1 MTFSPRAPLP
11 ASLPPLLPH
20 PSLPL
25 SPSLMTPPQ
34 TMHAVSVQTAKKERK
49 RKATE
54 EERRSLRS
62 LESHKLHSGDILC
75 RSAFPKKKKK
85 KRFYLTRWFT
95 HYLRA
100 SKIQQRRGRGSGRE
114 RGQRGESEEPR
125 RVTREWMRLTGSN
138 TNKKKTHTTYCSRS
152 NNASTKK
159 KKKKHKRWHAL
170 TSSSLFFFFFKKNK
184 LKMLTSV

>member
-1 MTFSPRAPLP
+1 MSKYTHTASQPPAQYNDFLSSRSPPCLP
-11 ASLPPLLPH
+11 SYPPCPPLTAT
-20 PSLPL
+20 LPL
-25 SPSLMTPPQ
+25 SPDSSANNACCFGPDG
-34 TMHAVSVQTAKKERK
+34 KK
-49 RKATE
+49 RKQP
-54 EERRSLRS
+54 RRRG
-62 LESHKLHSGDILC
+62 EVWEAWNRINYTVETFC
-75 RSAFPKKKKK
+75 AAPPFQKKKRKK

-138 TNKKKTHTTYCSRS
+138 TNKKKTHTTYCSRC

-159 KKKKHKRWHAL
+159 KT
-170 TSSSLFFFFFKKNK
+170 TSVGTHSRVFFFSSK
-184 LKMLTSV
+184 T